1 MPFILNSLMMEI
13 KITQI
18 SNRPNSIPRISVYK
32 IIDGVV
38 AEVIPMERPT
48 VPRADENSNSDS

>member
-1 MPFILNSLMMEI
+1 MMEI